1 MSFSGAKTSTRARVK
16 TFFQIIQFNVDYSTN
31 FVFGIGTRNDLLVKR
46 NGVWLFKHL
55 QVNGWTSR
63 DTVPW
68 KGEITMKAKPTAP
81 AAPPV
86 PPEFEKRS

>member
-1 MSFSGAKTSTRARVK
+1 
-16 TFFQIIQFNVDYSTN
+16 VDYNTN

-63 DTVPW
+63 DQVPW
-68 KGEITMKAKPTAP
+68 QGEITMKGRPTPP
-81 AAPPV
+81 AAPPK
-86 PPEFEKRS
+86 PPEFDKK